1 MRSHSSSRRPWL
13 NWLAAVAA
21 GVLIVAPTVCSA
33 QSAELAGVH
42 YPATQKLDGQEMVLN
57 GSGISYRAVAK
68 LYTVALYV
76 PRKSNKAS
84 AILGEAGPRQL
95 RIVMLQAMRVDE
107 LNRVIN
113 TGIEANSSRDEFFAL
128 VPAIQKMSDQFGLLP
143 RLTKG
148 SVITIDGS
156 PKQGTML
163 ALNGNPMGPAIE
175 DPRLFNAI
183 LRVWLGDKPNSEVL
197 KDALLSYTPPPVL
210 NALD

>member
-76 PRKSNKAS
+76 PQKAS
-84 AILGEAGPRQL
+84 KSDAIFATGGPKQL
-95 RIVMLQAMRVDE
+95 RFVMLQGMRVDE
-107 LNRVIN
+107 LGKAITN
-113 TGIEANSSRDEFFAL
+113 GIEANSSREQFFRL
-128 VPAIQKMSDQFGLLP
+128 IPAIRAMGEQFGRMP
-143 RLTKG
+143 RLAPHDVVTLDDAPQRG
-148 SVITIDGS
+148 TVI
-156 PKQGTML
+156 
-163 ALNGNPMGPAIE
+163 AVNGQAMGAPIKDPAFF
-175 DPRLFNAI
+175 PAV
-183 LRVWLGDKPNSEVL
+183 LRVWLGDKPNTMDL
-197 KDALLSYTPPPVL
+197 KNALLDSKAQPVL
-210 NALD
+210 SALE